1 MRTGERGRIK
11 PDSGLNLREKPNGE
25 KIGVL
30 RHNDEVE
37 ILEEVLFFRVKS
49 ESGQVGYVHASYV
62 EHMPV
67 IEKVDVVKISPN
79 LVPSEVFNLVTF
91 SNERLIGDAVKVDLD
106 FVPAMNRICTY
117 AKKFKLK
124 IWATSSTRTLDNQV
138 RGAIVPP
145 ASHSCHHIGH
155 AIDMN
160 IQFDGELYNSKKLK
174 RANLDNLPVAIR
186 NFINA
191 IRNDQGLRWGGDFK
205 TEDPVH
211 IDDDFY
217 RKQQIIY
224 LAKLD
229 SRVNQLNT

>member
-1 MRTGERGRIK
+1 MSERGRIK

-25 KIGVL
+25 KITVL
-30 RHNDEVE
+30 KHNEEVE
-37 ILEEVLFFRVKS
+37 ILEEVSFFRVKS

-62 EHMPV
+62 EYMPA
-67 IEKVDVVKISPN
+67 IEKADLVGVNAD
-79 LVPSEVFNLVTF
+79 LVPSEVFKLVKF
-91 SNERLIGDAVKVDLD
+91 SNERLIGSAVKVDMD
-106 FVPAMNRICTY
+106 FVPAMNRVCEY
-117 AKKFKLK
+117 AKKFKLE
-124 IWATSSTRTLDNQV
+124 IWATSSIRSLDNQV

-145 ASHSCHHIGH
+145 ASRSCHHIGH

-160 IQFDGELYNSKKLK
+160 IQFGGELYNSKKLK
-174 RANLDNLPVAIR
+174 RSNLDNLPAAIR

-191 IRNDQGLRWGGDFK
+191 IRNDQGLRWGGDFN

-229 SRVNQLNT
+229 SRVDQLNA